1 MTVKGRRGG
10 DERGQNPAEK
20 EVISVLYSC
29 SIFGNLTPPFLT
41 DASSLTLSL
50 SLSLSRSFFLC
61 NTLSKQILQRF
72 FFPGSRVPVLHIG
85 SQNEFM
91 FGKITNKSDG
101 KSLNMDI
108 ESLDRTELQRSVRM
122 YVHAVGSF

>member
-1 MTVKGRRGG
+1 ML
-10 DERGQNPAEK
+10 
-20 EVISVLYSC
+20 SVLTISH
-29 SIFGNLTPPFLT
+29 LP
-41 DASSLTLSL
+41 SSPMHPLSL
-50 SLSLSRSFFLC
+50 SLSLS
-61 NTLSKQILQRF
+61 LSVCLSLSMQYLLKQIVQRF
-72 FFPGSRVPVLHIG
+72 FFSGSRVPVLCIG
-85 SQNEFM
+85 AQNEFM